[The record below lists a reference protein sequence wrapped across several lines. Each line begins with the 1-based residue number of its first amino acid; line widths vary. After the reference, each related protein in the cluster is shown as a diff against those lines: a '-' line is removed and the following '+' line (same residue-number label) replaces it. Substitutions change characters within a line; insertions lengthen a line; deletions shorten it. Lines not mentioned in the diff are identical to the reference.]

1 MRKWIKRIVKWGSV
15 LALILLLF
23 TWWANYRIESKTRPF
38 IKSEV
43 SELPAC
49 KTALL
54 LGTSKILKHQQ
65 VNQYFYRRINATVDL
80 YKSGKIKYIIVSGD
94 NSTDNYNEPAD
105 MKKDLV
111 KNGVPDSV
119 IYLDYAG
126 FRTFDSMVRAKE
138 IFGQDSLIV
147 VSQEFHNQRAVFI
160 AQKIDMVAYG
170 YNAEDV
176 DASIGFKTR
185 FREFFARAK
194 VFWDV
199 YTGAQPHFLGEKIK
213 IGK

>member
-1 MRKWIKRIVKWGSV
+1 MKFLKKVYKPV
-15 LALILLLF
+15 LIILAVFLLL
-23 TWWANYRIESKTRPF
+23 TWWANYKIESTTRPF
-38 IKSEV
+38 ITDNPAN
-43 SELPAC
+43 LPAC

-54 LGTSKILKHQQ
+54 LGTSKVLKHQQ
-65 VNQYFYRRINATVDL
+65 INEYFYRRISAAVDL

-94 NSTDNYNEPAD
+94 NSIDIYNEPAD
-105 MKKDLV
+105 MKKDLI

-126 FRTFDSMVRAKE
+126 FRTFDSVVRAKE
-138 IFGQDSLIV
+138 VFGQDSVIM

-160 AQKIDMVAYG
+160 AQKIGMVAYG

-176 DASIGFKTR
+176 DANIGFKTR

-199 YTGAQPHFLGEKIK
+199 YTGVKPHFLGEKIK
-213 IGK
+213 VGK

>member
-1 MRKWIKRIVKWGSV
+1 MKFIKKIWKPLVITSTIFI
-15 LALILLLF
+15 LI

-38 IKSEV
+38 ITDNLAD
-43 SELPAC
+43 LPNC

-65 VNQYFYRRINATVDL
+65 VNEYFYRRISAAVDL

-94 NSTDNYNEPAD
+94 NSIDIYNEPAD
-105 MKKDLV
+105 MKKDLI

-126 FRTFDSMVRAKE
+126 FRTFDSVVRAKE
-138 IFGQDSLIV
+138 VFGQDSLIV

-160 AQKIDMVAYG
+160 AQKIGMVAYG

-176 DASIGFKTR
+176 DASTGFKTR
-185 FREFFARAK
+185 FREFFARLK
-194 VFWDV
+194 VFWDI
-199 YTGAQPHFLGEKIK
+199 YTNSKPKFLGEKIK
-213 IGK
+213 VGK

>member
-1 MRKWIKRIVKWGSV
+1 MKFLKRIWKPAVGV
-15 LALILLLF
+15 VIVFLLLV
-23 TWWANYRIESKTRPF
+23 WWANYRIESSTKEF
-38 IKSEV
+38 IKDNV
-43 SELPAC
+43 NDLPAC

-54 LGTSKILKHQQ
+54 LGTSKVLKHQQ
-65 VNQYFYRRINATVDL
+65 LNPYFYHRISAIVDL
-80 YKSGKIKYIIVSGD
+80 YKSGKIRYIIVSGD
-94 NSTDNYNEPAD
+94 NSIDIYNEPAD

-126 FRTFDSMVRAKE
+126 FRTFDSVVRAKE
-138 IFGQDSLIV
+138 IFGQDSLII

-160 AQKIDMVAYG
+160 ARQRDMVAYG

-185 FREFFARAK
+185 VREFFARAK

-199 YTGAQPHFLGEKIK
+199 YTGTKPHFLGEKIK

>member
-1 MRKWIKRIVKWGSV
+1 MKWVKRIAKWTSILAIV
-15 LALILLLF
+15 LFLG
-23 TWWANYRIESKTRPF
+23 TWWANYRIESKTRDF
-38 IKSEV
+38 IKNDAKD
-43 SELPAC
+43 LPVC

-54 LGTSKILKHQQ
+54 LGTSKVLKHQQ

-80 YKSGKIKYIIVSGD
+80 YKSGKVKYIIVSGD

-105 MKKDLV
+105 MKKDLIM
-111 KNGVPDSV
+111 NGVPDSV

-138 IFGQDSLIV
+138 IFGQDTLIV

-160 AQKIDMVAYG
+160 AQKMDMVAYG
-170 YNAEDV
+170 FNAEDV
-176 DASIGFKTR
+176 DPSIGFKTR
-185 FREFFARAK
+185 VREFFARAK

-199 YTGAQPHFLGEKIK
+199 YTGTKPHFLGEKIQ

>member
-1 MRKWIKRIVKWGSV
+1 MLRKIWKPA
-15 LALILLLF
+15 LALVVVFFLF
-23 TWWANYRIESKTRPF
+23 VWWTNFKVERETRPF
-38 IKSEV
+38 ITDDAKK
-43 SELPAC
+43 LPAC

-54 LGTSKILKHQQ
+54 LGTSKILRHQQ

-80 YKSGKIKYIIVSGD
+80 YNSGKIKYIIVSGD
-94 NSTDNYNEPAD
+94 NSTDNYNEPLD
-105 MKKDLV
+105 MKRDLI
-111 KNGVPDSV
+111 KNGVPDSA

-126 FRTFDSMVRAKE
+126 FRTFDSVVRAKE
-138 IFGQDSLIV
+138 IFGQDTVIM

-160 AQKIDMVAYG
+160 AQKMGMVAYG

-176 DASIGFKTR
+176 DASIGFKTNL
-185 FREFFARAK
+185 REFFARAK

-199 YTGAQPHFLGEKIK
+199 YTGTKPHFLGEKIK

>member
-1 MRKWIKRIVKWGSV
+1 MKFLKKVYKPV
-15 LALILLLF
+15 LIILAVFLLL
-23 TWWANYRIESKTRPF
+23 TWWTNYKIESTTRPF
-38 IKSEV
+38 ITDNLAN
-43 SELPAC
+43 LPAC

-54 LGTSKILKHQQ
+54 LGTSKVLKHQQ
-65 VNQYFYRRINATVDL
+65 VNEYFYRRISAAVDL

-94 NSTDNYNEPAD
+94 NSIDIYNEPAD
-105 MKKDLV
+105 MKKDLI

-126 FRTFDSMVRAKE
+126 FRTFDSVVRAKE
-138 IFGQDSLIV
+138 VFGQDSVIM

-160 AQKIDMVAYG
+160 AQKIGMVAYG

-176 DASIGFKTR
+176 DANIGFKTR

-199 YTGAQPHFLGEKIK
+199 YTGVKPHFLGEKIK
-213 IGK
+213 VGK